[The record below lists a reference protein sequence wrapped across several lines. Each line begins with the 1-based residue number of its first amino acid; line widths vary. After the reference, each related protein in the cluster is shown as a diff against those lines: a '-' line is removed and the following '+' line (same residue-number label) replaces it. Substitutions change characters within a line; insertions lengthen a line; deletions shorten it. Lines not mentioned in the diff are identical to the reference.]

1 MNNLNYDVYPGKGP
15 PLLLV
20 HGFLSSRAQWQFNI
34 DALRE
39 VCTPVT
45 VELYGHGR
53 SSGPLESARYLPSS
67 YLKEFDTIRQALGA
81 EKWFLCGYSLG
92 AGLTIRYA
100 FDYPQHTIAHVFT
113 NSTSAFSPRPEVGAA
128 ENIVEQF
135 ESGGLASIEKIPVHP
150 KYAKRL
156 PEEIKQILLEDSHL
170 LNPAAIGRS
179 IAYTSPTVSIRD
191 ELHRNTRPALLIC
204 GKEEKRFSEYRD
216 YVENNMPKTSLVD
229 LPAGHAVNM
238 ECPDL
243 FNDAIKEF
251 LQQHL

>member
-1 MNNLNYDVYPGKGP
+1 MNNLNYDVHPGKGP

-34 DALRE
+34 EALKE

-45 VELYGHGR
+45 LELYGHGR
-53 SSGPLESARYLPSS
+53 SGGPLESDHYLPQS
-67 YLKEFDTIRQALGA
+67 YLKEFDSIRQAIGV

-113 NSTSAFSPRPEVGAA
+113 NSTSAFSPRPEKGVA
-128 ENIVEQF
+128 EDIVEQF
-135 ESGGLASIEKIPVHP
+135 ESGGLASIEQIPVHP
-150 KYAKRL
+150 KYSKRL
-156 PEEIKQILLEDSHL
+156 PEEIKDILMEDSQL
-170 LNPAAIGRS
+170 LNPAAIGRG
-179 IAYTSPTVSIRD
+179 IAYTIPTVSIRD

-204 GKEEKRFSEYRD
+204 GTEEKRFSEYRD

-229 LPAGHAVNM
+229 LPAGHAMNM

-251 LQQHL
+251 LRQHH